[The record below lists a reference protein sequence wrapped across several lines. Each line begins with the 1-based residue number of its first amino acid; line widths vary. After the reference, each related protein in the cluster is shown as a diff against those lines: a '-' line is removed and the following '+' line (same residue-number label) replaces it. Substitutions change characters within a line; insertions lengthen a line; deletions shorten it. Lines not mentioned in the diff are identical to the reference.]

1 MRPAIKHYLE
11 KIYYDPK
18 NSGGYSGIENLFRAV
33 KKDGKHEI
41 SRDTLKEF
49 LKTQET
55 YGVHRKSINKFT
67 RPKVVTSGL
76 GIQADVDLM
85 DMSSLS
91 DFNDN
96 YKYVLVYIDVF
107 SKFVKTVP
115 LRTKTGLEVKE
126 AFRKLAKDGGLCQ
139 IIRSDPGGEFV
150 NKHVQ
155 GFFKE
160 QGVKFVKTLNVPKA
174 SIAERVIKTLK
185 SKLSKYRTKF
195 QTNRYIDIL
204 ASVTE
209 AYNGTYHRSIKM
221 SPNQVTRENESE
233 VFSTLYGDRHLAL
246 KGLKPFRYKVGDHVR
261 VSVTKHP
268 FTREYHEKF
277 GYEVFKILHRDR
289 IQSIPVYSLEDLTGE
304 AIAGR
309 FYSNQLQD
317 VTYSEDDVFKIDK
330 VLKTRK
336 LKGRPPESYVSW
348 YGWSRN
354 HNSWIPSSQVEDI
367 RKNLEKQKSQLK

>member
-1 MRPAIKHYLE
+1 MN
-11 KIYYDPK
+11 K
-18 NSGGYSGIENLFRAV
+18 N
-33 KKDGKHEI
+33 
-41 SRDTLKEF
+41 
-49 LKTQET
+49 
-55 YGVHRKSINKFT
+55 
-67 RPKVVTSGL
+67 
-76 GIQADVDLM
+76 
-85 DMSSLS
+85 
-91 DFNDN
+91 
-96 YKYVLVYIDVF
+96 
-107 SKFVKTVP
+107 
-115 LRTKTGLEVKE
+115 
-126 AFRKLAKDGGLCQ
+126 
-139 IIRSDPGGEFV
+139 
-150 NKHVQ
+150 VQ

-160 QGVKFVKTLNVPKA
+160 QGVKFVKTLNVHKA

-233 VFSTLYGDRHLAL
+233 VFSTLYGDRHLTL

-348 YGWSRN
+348 YGWSWN